1 MPITTCIFD
10 AYGTL
15 LDVASAA
22 RLAAAEP
29 GHERLAECWPRI
41 AQNWRLKQLNYTW
54 LRTVMDDHA
63 DFWTLTGDALDWALE
78 AEGIED
84 NALRERLMALYRE
97 LGAFPEVRDVL
108 GRLKKA
114 GLNTA
119 ILSNGTPDML
129 EAATRSA
136 GIRADLDDILS
147 VEMCGIYKPA
157 RAVYDMVGR
166 RFACAPGEVLF
177 VSSNGWDAAAA
188 AAYGFEVAWANR
200 AGEPV
205 ERLPGR
211 PAHIL
216 SDLSGI
222 PALAGA

>member
-15 LDVASAA
+15 LDVSAA
-22 RLAAAEP
+22 ARAAAAEP
-29 GHERLAECWPRI
+29 GRERLADCWPEI
-41 AQNWRLKQLNYTW
+41 AKNWRSKQLGYTW
-54 LRTVMDDHA
+54 LRTIMDDHA
-63 DFWTLTGDALDWALE
+63 DFWTVTGDALDWALA
-78 AEGIED
+78 AEGID
-84 NALRERLMALYRE
+84 DPDLRARLMELYRE
-97 LGAFPEVRDVL
+97 LEAFPEVAPMLR
-108 GRLKKA
+108 RLKAA

-129 EAATRSA
+129 EAATVSA
-136 GIRADLDDILS
+136 GIRGDLDDILS
-147 VEMCGIYKPA
+147 VEMVGIYKPS

-188 AAYGFEVAWANR
+188 SAYGFTVAWANR
-200 AGEPV
+200 ASEPV
-205 ERLPGR
+205 EALPGK
-211 PAHIL
+211 PHHVL
-216 SDLSGI
+216 SDLETI

>member
-15 LDVASAA
+15 LDVAAAA
-22 RLAAAEP
+22 RIAAAEP
-29 GHERLAECWPRI
+29 GQEKLAECWPRI
-41 AQNWRLKQLNYTW
+41 AQNWRLRQLHYTW
-54 LRTVMDDHA
+54 LRTIMDDHA
-63 DFWTLTGDALDWALE
+63 DFWIITEDALDWALE
-78 AEGIED
+78 AEGID
-84 NALRERLMALYRE
+84 DTALRARLLALYRE
-97 LGAFPEVRDVL
+97 LEAYPDVAPML
-108 GRLKKA
+108 RALKAA

-129 EAATRSA
+129 TAAVTSA
-136 GIRADLDDILS
+136 GIGGDLDDILS

-157 RAVYDMVGR
+157 SAVYDMVGR

-188 AAYGFEVAWANR
+188 AAYGFTVAWVNR

-205 ERLPGR
+205 ERLPGK
-211 PAHIL
+211 PAHVL
-216 SDLSGI
+216 PDLSRI
-222 PALAGA
+222 PALAGV

>member
-15 LDVASAA
+15 LDVAAAA
-22 RLAAAEP
+22 RTAAAEP
-29 GHERLAECWPRI
+29 GQDKLAECWPRI
-41 AQNWRLKQLNYTW
+41 AQNWRLRQLHYTW
-54 LRTVMDDHA
+54 LRTIMEDHS
-63 DFWTLTGDALDWALE
+63 DFWAITGDALDWALD
-78 AEGIED
+78 AEGID
-84 NALRERLMALYRE
+84 DPALRTRLMDLYRE
-97 LGAFPEVRDVL
+97 LEAYPEVPGVL
-108 GRLKKA
+108 RALKAA

-129 EAATRSA
+129 DAAVGSA
-136 GIRADLDDILS
+136 GIRGDLDDILS
-147 VEMCGIYKPA
+147 VELCGIYKPA

-166 RFACAPGEVLF
+166 RFACAPSEVLF

-188 AAYGFEVAWANR
+188 AAYGFTVAWANR
-200 AGEPV
+200 GGDPV

-216 SDLSGI
+216 PDLSGI

>member
-22 RLAAAEP
+22 RTAAAEP
-29 GHERLAECWPRI
+29 GNDRLAECWPAI
-41 AQNWRLKQLNYTW
+41 AQSWRQKQLNYTW

-84 NALRERLMALYRE
+84 AALRDRLMGLYRE
-97 LGAFPEVRDVL
+97 LDAFPEVAPMLRQ
-108 GRLKKA
+108 LKDA

-129 EAATRSA
+129 EAATISA
-136 GIRADLDDILS
+136 GIRSDLDDILS
-147 VEMCGIYKPA
+147 VEMVGIFKPA

-166 RFACAPGEVLF
+166 RFACAPDEVLF

-188 AAYGFEVAWANR
+188 AAYGFQVAWANR

-205 ERLPGR
+205 ERLPGK
-211 PAHIL
+211 PAHVL
-216 SDLSGI
+216 SDLTGI

>member
-22 RLAAAEP
+22 RAAAAEP
-29 GHERLAECWPRI
+29 GCERLADCWPAV
-41 AQNWRLKQLNYTW
+41 AQNWRLRQLHYTW
-54 LRTVMDDHA
+54 LRTIMNDHA
-63 DFWTLTGDALDWALE
+63 DFWILTGDALDWALE

-84 NALRERLMALYRE
+84 AALRNRLMELYRE
-97 LGAFPEVRDVL
+97 LGAYPEAAPILRQ
-108 GRLKKA
+108 LKEA

-119 ILSNGTPDML
+119 ILSNGTPEML
-129 EAATRSA
+129 EAATVSA
-136 GIRADLDDILS
+136 GIRAHLDDILS
-147 VEMCGIYKPA
+147 IEMVGIYKPA

-166 RFACAPGEVLF
+166 RFACAPEDVLF

-188 AAYGFEVAWANR
+188 AAYGFNVAWANR

-211 PAHIL
+211 PTHVVD
-216 SDLSGI
+216 DLGSI
-222 PALAGA
+222 PALAGL